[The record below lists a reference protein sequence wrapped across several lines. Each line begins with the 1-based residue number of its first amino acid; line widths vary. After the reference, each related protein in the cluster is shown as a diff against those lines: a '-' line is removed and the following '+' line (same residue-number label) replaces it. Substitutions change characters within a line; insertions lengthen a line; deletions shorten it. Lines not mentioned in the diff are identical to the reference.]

1 MYGDV
6 PEAIPR
12 SELQTILPENVED
25 KSIVGSACG
34 KRGADVRPNFDW
46 DKPGALSAVVY
57 RQKNLAR
64 HLRRAKSGDK

>member
-1 MYGDV
+1 
-6 PEAIPR
+6 
-12 SELQTILPENVED
+12 LPENVED

-64 HLRRAKSGDK
+64 HLRRAKSWEECRKSFAAPKA

>member
-1 MYGDV
+1 
-6 PEAIPR
+6 
-12 SELQTILPENVED
+12 LPENVED